1 MEKRT
6 KKLHEQQD
14 REDESVASERRPDP
28 GQDFQQFVSNPIRRG
43 TSHNKVNYN
52 TESSVENKG
61 YQTGEVDS
69 YSELKYGDEQEEKQ
83 PSTQPNTQNNNT
95 DSNKETGNLLNSL
108 SKFIMPAEKTNNGP
122 IPPKNRGRDG

>member
-6 KKLHEQQD
+6 KKLNEQQE
-14 REDESVASERRPDP
+14 REHESVPSEP
-28 GQDFQQFVSNPIRRG
+28 GLDYQQFVSNPIRRG

-52 TESSVENKG
+52 TESSVENLG

-83 PSTQPNTQNNNT
+83 PDTQTNTQDNNT

-108 SKFIMPAEKTNNGP
+108 SKFIMPAEEKTNGP
-122 IPPKNRGRDG
+122 IPPKNQGRDE